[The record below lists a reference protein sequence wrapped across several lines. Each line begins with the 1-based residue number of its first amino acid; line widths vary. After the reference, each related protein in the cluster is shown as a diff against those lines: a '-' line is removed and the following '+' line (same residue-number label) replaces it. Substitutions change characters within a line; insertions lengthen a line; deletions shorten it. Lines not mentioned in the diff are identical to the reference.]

1 MRPSGH
7 RGAVELV
14 ALEGGGGSGG
24 RFDGEKWDCGCV
36 NVSGNGKDV
45 VVWIKYIRLN
55 DKMCH
60 DVGCADVIRSRSAG
74 LAFNIFGLS
83 IKLLSK
89 MRCPS
94 APPAHAQQT
103 MSTPPTRQ
111 SPTSASQYACV
122 PASSASN
129 IY

>member
-55 DKMCH
+55 DR
-60 DVGCADVIRSRSAG
+60 CAMTWA
-74 LAFNIFGLS
+74 
-83 IKLLSK
+83 
-89 MRCPS
+89 
-94 APPAHAQQT
+94 AP
-103 MSTPPTRQ
+103 MSSDRGPP
-111 SPTSASQYACV
+111 V
-122 PASSASN
+122 
-129 IY
+129 